1 LQGTVFFDPKVANL
15 FVFIAF
21 LIELALLTLALP
33 MPVFTKPKPYSIR
46 IKDRLLS
53 LESPVVMGIINTT
66 PDSFF
71 SGSRA
76 QTLDAVLASAAEML
90 EQGATILDIGGYSTR
105 PGASDVL
112 VQEELDRVIPA
123 IEAITQEFP
132 EVIISIDTFRSEVAK
147 ASVAAGAHIVNDV
160 SGGNADAAMF
170 ETVAELGVP
179 YILMHSRGNPQTMAS
194 LNQYNHLST
203 DIVKELA
210 SKLAQLRALGVVDVV
225 IDPGFGF
232 AKNMEQNFQLL
243 NELSVFQELDCP
255 LLVGISN
262 KGMIYK
268 TLGIEPAEALN
279 GTTVLNTIGLLQ
291 GAHIIRVHQVK
302 EAMQCVRL
310 LGTML
315 HY

>member
-1 LQGTVFFDPKVANL
+1 
-15 FVFIAF
+15 
-21 LIELALLTLALP
+21 

-46 IKDRLLS
+46 IKGRLLS

-76 QTLDAVLASAAEML
+76 QTLEAVLASAAEML

-105 PGASDVL
+105 PGASDVP
-112 VQEELDRVIPA
+112 VQEELDRIIPA
-123 IEAITQEFP
+123 IEAISKRFP
-132 EVIISIDTFRSEVAK
+132 EAIISIDTFRASVAK
-147 ASVAAGAHIVNDV
+147 AAVAAGAHIVNDV
-160 SGGNADAAMF
+160 SGGNSDEAMF
-170 ETVAELGVP
+170 KTVAELGVP

-194 LNQYNHLST
+194 LNQYNNLST

-210 SKLAQLRALGVVDVV
+210 ANLVQLRALGVVDVV

-232 AKNMEQNFQLL
+232 AKNIEQNFLL
-243 NELSVFQELDCP
+243 LSDLPVFQELDCP

-268 TLGIEPAEALN
+268 TLGVEPNEALN

-310 LGTML
+310 LGAML